1 MPTIDVGGVEKNFLL
16 ISKYLGKKL
25 NKLSVITTSYEKKA
39 LFRKNIEFISY
50 SKFNTRFFSRRI
62 KFFLALLL
70 LFSELLKKKNN
81 VVFAFQANF
90 YCVFLCKIFKTRIIV
105 RSNSS
110 PTGWSHNFFKVKLY
124 KYALKLADVIIVNSE
139 QFKKLLSN
147 KFKVNSICIY
157 NPLNKKEIIKKS
169 KQKINLSFFSNKT
182 INFINVGR
190 LEDQKDHETLINGF
204 IKLKSEINYK
214 LLIIGNGRNKN
225 KLNILIKRNSL
236 DNRIKIVDF
245 KKNPYPFMKKAD
257 AFILSSIFEGLPNVL
272 LEALVLKKFII
283 SSNCPTGPLEILQ
296 NGKGGLLFKSKNS
309 QDLKKK
315 IIFFSKN
322 KKKCFK
328 KLTHATKSLDRFDY
342 SINMKKYFNVI
353 IRNLH

>member
-1 MPTIDVGGVEKNFLL
+1 M
-16 ISKYLGKKL
+16 
-25 NKLSVITTSYEKKA
+25 
-39 LFRKNIEFISY
+39 
-50 SKFNTRFFSRRI
+50 
-62 KFFLALLL
+62 
-70 LFSELLKKKNN
+70 
-81 VVFAFQANF
+81 
-90 YCVFLCKIFKTRIIV
+90 
-105 RSNSS
+105 
-110 PTGWSHNFFKVKLY
+110 
-124 KYALKLADVIIVNSE
+124 
-139 QFKKLLSN
+139 SN

-315 IIFFSKN
+315 
-322 KKKCFK
+322 
-328 KLTHATKSLDRFDY
+328 
-342 SINMKKYFNVI
+342 
-353 IRNLH
+353 